1 MQTAVFRLTLCP
13 VVAPGAD
20 DPYGL
25 RGISS
30 VWMLIE
36 SLGPE
41 EANIGLADDTVHT
54 DVELRLRSAG
64 LRVISLRK
72 RRKSPSKTTPS
83 STSMSRWRAVE
94 WLRRF

>member
-1 MQTAVFRLTLCP
+1 MQTTVFRLTVCP
-13 VVAPGAD
+13 LLARDAD

-30 VWMLIE
+30 VWVLIE

-41 EANIGLADDTVHT
+41 EENIGLAGDAVRT

-64 LRVISLRK
+64 LQVIS
-72 RRKSPSKTTPS
+72 
-83 STSMSRWRAVE
+83 
-94 WLRRF
+94 F